1 MTKNIDEVLGKL
13 EKMRESIRLS
23 DELFPIVGD
32 LFLFIKDIIPLMLE
46 INAFMKD
53 SNDKIPTAAENISKV
68 TKTTEMAA
76 NEVMDKLDLIMSKLE
91 TLRGGLESGKK
102 KEESIE
108 TIDEITNDASEIMFA
123 FQFQDIT
130 TQQLEHVNRILQAIY
145 DKFLSLFEV
154 TLKLKDQSVFG
165 KDVMLAIEGEMLAEK
180 QRESKEYFEDR
191 TADKMRQTD
200 ISQDAIDQLFD
211 NS

>member
-32 LFLFIKDIIPLMLE
+32 LFLFIKEIIPLMLE
-46 INAFMKD
+46 INTFMKD

-68 TKTTEMAA
+68 TRTTEMAA
-76 NEVMDKLDLIMSKLE
+76 NEVLDKLDLIMNKLDI
-91 TLRGGLESGKK
+91 LRGDLESEKSK
-102 KEESIE
+102 TKNLE
-108 TIDEITNDASEIMFA
+108 TIDEITNDASEIMYA

-145 DKFLSLFEV
+145 NKFLSLFEV
-154 TLKLKDQSVFG
+154 TLKLKDKSSFG
-165 KDVMLAIEGEMLAEK
+165 KDVMMAIEGEMLAEK
-180 QRESKEYFEDR
+180 QKESREYFDAR
-191 TADKMRQTD
+191 TVDKIHQTD
-200 ISQDAIDQLFD
+200 ISQDAIDQLF
-211 NS
+211 NK